1 MISSLVG
8 KILTCMPTAAAD
20 VAIAVDTAITA
31 DHLLHL
37 TARPHLKWDFF
48 SWLIDQS
55 SSIGLRFF
63 QREWRQRPP
72 GYPTHVVGAEIK
84 FQDHLFYGL
93 GHAQN
98 PIQAYIIAGAE
109 ALERVG
115 MQHLRLQNSNGCA
128 VHLDVETARQK
139 ARYEL
144 VERDAFLCHFHTMQP
159 LLPYPRQLDGRIQ
172 EMSEFIG
179 KWGWELRV
187 GALHNVE
194 NRPALAVAIRG
205 RQAQPEQGLLLGLG
219 LHDNW
224 EGALESG
231 LVECLRYWDAHLVDP
246 SLHPPLPLAEFEVRT
261 KKSVKEHACLGLD
274 PLYAQG
280 VWERLFNG
288 SPGELTLPPS
298 INFSYQEFSLSE
310 IWPECPLWFSQA
322 SSPEL
327 AQIHFGDNW
336 EKTWNEAR
344 WQSFTKA
351 SSRWKHPHI
360 LG

>member
-1 MISSLVG
+1 
-8 KILTCMPTAAAD
+8 
-20 VAIAVDTAITA
+20 
-31 DHLLHL
+31 
-37 TARPHLKWDFF
+37 LKWDFF
-48 SWLIDQS
+48 SWLIDES
-55 SSIGLRFF
+55 ATIGLRFF

-72 GYPTHVVGAEIK
+72 GYPSHVVGAEIK

-93 GHAQN
+93 GHAPN

-159 LLPYPRQLDGRIQ
+159 LLPYPRELEGRIQ
-172 EMSEFIG
+172 EMGAFIRT
-179 KWGWELRV
+179 WGWELRV

-194 NRPALAVAIRG
+194 N
-205 RQAQPEQGLLLGLG
+205 PEQGMLLGLG
-219 LHDNW
+219 LHDSW

-231 LVECLRYWDAHLVDP
+231 LVECLRYWDTHLVDP
-246 SLHPPLPLAEFEVRT
+246 SLHSPLPLAEFLSRT

-274 PLYAQG
+274 PMYAHG
-280 VWERLFNG
+280 VWKRLFDG
-288 SPGELTLPPS
+288 TPGELTQPQS
-298 INFSYQEFSLSE
+298 ISFSYQEFSLSE

-322 SSPEL
+322 RSPEL
-327 AQIHFGDNW
+327 AQIHFGDGW
-336 EKTWNEAR
+336 EKTWNEVR